1 MKQTFNFFKKKS
13 VALERIELTPLRGKA
28 DQPSGAFYLCAMV
41 PKFLGQFS
49 ITYKPFLPEE
59 EKKVLNLP

>member
-1 MKQTFNFFKKKS
+1 M
-13 VALERIELTPLRGKA
+13 ALERIELTPLRGGEALKITQWKA